1 VAVESS
7 WRNQLGEGFN
17 IRTPQNRFLLVKI
30 SVTNTGTAEASVPR
44 LSLQGASDQM
54 YEEVADATGL
64 PNSLGL
70 LRNVAPAQTIQGNI
84 LFDVPLTSF
93 RLRVPD
99 GGESG
104 YEKYAWIEI
113 PLRLDSDAVEAPIP
127 GTGGQ

>member
-1 VAVESS
+1 M
-7 WRNQLGEGFN
+7 
-17 IRTPQNRFLLVKI
+17 KI